1 VFSSGRGPVPGR
13 IESAGVI
20 RPLIELD
27 VAVHARLSSSESFHS
42 WQWIELVK
50 LEAERL
56 RVVGHGFRG
65 NRDRRVVTVPSP
77 STAPYF
83 FFSFLGLRGY
93 FKVNFKKPTHL
104 FSHHSQW
111 QRPKVQRR
119 GRYQTT
125 RNSESSLHMA
135 STLMNSRQR
144 IVESRCK
151 CCRRWRAQLVLG
163 RIGRFNFVSSLMLRF
178 SLWQAA
184 RVVDDECSP
193 LCIFG

>member
-1 VFSSGRGPVPGR
+1 MSSTLLPPPREQLCNRSCSNNTHTIRAFVFSSGRGPVPGR

-83 FFSFLGLRGY
+83 FLFFFGFKGL
-93 FKVNFKKPTHL
+93 F
-104 FSHHSQW
+104 
-111 QRPKVQRR
+111 
-119 GRYQTT
+119 
-125 RNSESSLHMA
+125 
-135 STLMNSRQR
+135 
-144 IVESRCK
+144 
-151 CCRRWRAQLVLG
+151 
-163 RIGRFNFVSSLMLRF
+163 
-178 SLWQAA
+178 
-184 RVVDDECSP
+184 
-193 LCIFG
+193 